1 MDLAEIHAIK
11 KSASAPLA
19 KAPAKNNRRALPT
32 YKQAIRE
39 VILMR
44 EENEEEHQQRLARM
58 VMTRWRLPVDRR
70 LFEEQ
75 LILSLQVRRRVPRTG
90 TTFTYELR
98 RPLASVRRCAP
109 TSTKTRFY
117 AALST
122 FVTSTTSVVHV
133 RARRLKRPT

>member
-1 MDLAEIHAIK
+1 MDLAELHALE
-11 KSASAPLA
+11 KSTSAPLV
-19 KAPAKNNRRALPT
+19 KGPAKNNRRALPT

-75 LILSLQVRRRVPRTG
+75 LILSLQVSP
-90 TTFTYELR
+90 LR
-98 RPLASVRRCAP
+98 GSY
-109 TSTKTRFY
+109 KTRGLF
-117 AALST
+117 
-122 FVTSTTSVVHV
+122 SVPSSFASHSSFHIPGDSRGQHDPQAV
-133 RARRLKRPT
+133 RC

>member
-1 MDLAEIHAIK
+1 MDLAELHALE
-11 KSASAPLA
+11 KSTSAPLV
-19 KAPAKNNRRALPT
+19 KGPAKNNRRALPT

-75 LILSLQVRRRVPRTG
+75 LILSLQVYPCARKLKFYENHGSFSVPSS
-90 TTFTYELR
+90 F
-98 RPLASVRRCAP
+98 ASHPSFHIPGDSRGQHDPQAVRC
-109 TSTKTRFY
+109 
-117 AALST
+117 
-122 FVTSTTSVVHV
+122 
-133 RARRLKRPT
+133 